1 MSVIENMNGIR
12 PITLESE
19 TLQAMKHDMD
29 EIINKTIKTMQMSQS
44 SEGTVTVKLKIS
56 IENRGIANENVYR
69 TGIIPKFEHDVQ
81 SIVQTKDK
89 KSGQMSGEYE
99 LVYDAE
105 NDCWYMRDI
114 RAQISMFDADG
125 VVQQDS
131 DNIARDE
138 DGNQICIGSIPD
150 HESGEPEDE
159 DGEAE
164 PTDTIKD
171 ENLDELDSDDY
182 SDDDVDL
189 GVEE

>member
-1 MSVIENMNGIR
+1 MSVIENMNGIK
-12 PITLESE
+12 PITLENE

-56 IENRGIANENVYR
+56 IENRGIANETVYR

-81 SIVQTKDK
+81 SVVQTKDK
-89 KSGQMSGEYE
+89 KSGQMSGENE

-114 RAQISMFDADG
+114 RAQISMFDDDG
-125 VVQQDS
+125 VVREAS

-138 DGNQICIGSIPD
+138 DGNQICLGSVPD
-150 HESGEPEDE
+150 PESGEPEDE

-182 SDDDVDL
+182 SDDGVDL

>member
-1 MSVIENMNGIR
+1 
-12 PITLESE
+12 
-19 TLQAMKHDMD
+19 
-29 EIINKTIKTMQMSQS
+29 
-44 SEGTVTVKLKIS
+44 
-56 IENRGIANENVYR
+56 
-69 TGIIPKFEHDVQ
+69 
-81 SIVQTKDK
+81 
-89 KSGQMSGEYE
+89 MSGEYE

-138 DGNQICIGSIPD
+138 DGNQICLGSIPD

>member
-1 MSVIENMNGIR
+1 MSVIENMNGIK
-12 PITLESE
+12 PITLENE

-56 IENRGIANENVYR
+56 IENRGIANETVYR

-81 SIVQTKDK
+81 SVVQTKDK
-89 KSGQMSGEYE
+89 KSGQTSGKNE

-125 VVQQDS
+125 VVREAS

-138 DGNQICIGSIPD
+138 DGNQICLGSVPD
-150 HESGEPEDE
+150 PESGEPEDE

-182 SDDDVDL
+182 SDDVDL

>member
-1 MSVIENMNGIR
+1 MSVIENMNGIK
-12 PITLESE
+12 PITLENE

-56 IENRGIANENVYR
+56 IENRGIANETVYR
-69 TGIIPKFEHDVQ
+69 TGIIPK
-81 SIVQTKDK
+81 
-89 KSGQMSGEYE
+89 

-125 VVQQDS
+125 VVREAS

-138 DGNQICIGSIPD
+138 DGNQICLGSVPD
-150 HESGEPEDE
+150 PESGEPEDE

-182 SDDDVDL
+182 SDDGVDL